1 MLALPRSARLVVWA
15 GAWLGGTATLDDVVA
30 RVHGEDEPHE
40 VTGIPGQTGPGSLGF
55 ALGALRAAGVHALR
69 VALPRPGDP
78 HGLAGPPE
86 VNADA
91 LTAGEAVLAVGSAT
105 ALIPDVRAFGP
116 PGDQGH
122 LVTWCWRDAT
132 TPPAGD
138 SLAHADRALSEMLLA
153 ASSTLADL
161 DVASWR
167 PEVAQLLDD
176 VRSERSGEPLPRA
189 FPPAAQNL
197 AARAARVLAVVEVAL
212 SDDGAARTAGSAT
225 ARRHALAPLERT
237 ARHALASACNVLAD
251 SMP

>member
-1 MLALPRSARLVVWA
+1 MWS
-15 GAWLGGTATLDDVVA
+15 

-55 ALGALRAAGVHALR
+55 ALGALRAAGLRALR

-86 VNADA
+86 VNAHA
-91 LTAGEAVLAVGSAT
+91 LTAGEAVLAVGSPT

-122 LVTWCWRDAT
+122 LVTWSWRDAT
-132 TPPAGD
+132 TPPAGG
-138 SLAHADRALSEMLLA
+138 SRRRRRSCAVEALLA

-176 VRSERSGEPLPRA
+176 IRSERSGEPLPRA

-197 AARAARVLAVVEVAL
+197 AARAARILAVVEVAL

-225 ARRHALAPLERT
+225 ARRDALVTLERT
-237 ARHALASACNVLAD
+237 ARHALASACNVLAEAT
-251 SMP
+251 P

>member
-15 GAWLGGTATLDDVVA
+15 GAWLGGTATLDDVIL

-40 VTGIPGQTGPGSLGF
+40 VIGVPGQTGPGSLAS
-55 ALGALRAAGVHALR
+55 ALAALRATGVRALR

-91 LTAGEAVLAVGSAT
+91 VAAGEAVLAAGFPT

-122 LVTWCWRDAT
+122 LVTWSWRDAT
-132 TPPAGD
+132 PSPLAG
-138 SLAHADRALSEMLLA
+138 SLADAERSLSEALLA
-153 ASSTLADL
+153 ASSTLAGL

-167 PEVAQLLDD
+167 PEFSRLLDD
-176 VRSERSGEPLPRA
+176 IRSGHTGEPLPRA

-197 AARAARVLAVVEVAL
+197 AARASRILAVVDAAL
-212 SDDGAARTAGSAT
+212 TDEGATVTGAAAA
-225 ARRHALAPLERT
+225 ARRDALVPLERT
-237 ARHALASACNVLAD
+237 ARHALVAACNAVAD
-251 SMP
+251 TTP